1 MIEPYYSD
9 NLTTIYHGDALEILP
24 SIRAASIG
32 LVVTDPPYVIGAV
45 SAGNMATKAGGWAD
59 MMNSALWFEAWYREA
74 SRVLHSTG
82 AMWSFANWRSIP
94 VVMRAA
100 FAAGLPVTSML
111 VWDKEWI
118 GPGGSQGLRP
128 SYEVAALMAHPGF
141 AIPDRGTPDIRRHQ
155 VGSHKPHGHPAEK
168 PEGLMRWII
177 ETSAVDGAVLD
188 PFTGS
193 GSTLA
198 AARSLELPA
207 IGIEAEERW
216 CEVAARR
223 CSQQTLDFGG
233 VA

>member
-1 MIEPYYSD
+1 MPGIGHGVEERLEARRATAVLGRSAM
-9 NLTTIYHGDALEILP
+9 LTVNIARI
-24 SIRAASIG
+24 
-32 LVVTDPPYVIGAV
+32 
-45 SAGNMATKAGGWAD
+45 
-59 MMNSALWFEAWYREA
+59 F
-74 SRVLHSTG
+74 
-82 AMWSFANWRSIP
+82 
-94 VVMRAA
+94 
-100 FAAGLPVTSML
+100 
-111 VWDKEWI
+111 
-118 GPGGSQGLRP
+118 GS
-128 SYEVAALMAHPGF
+128 GF

-177 ETSAVDGAVLD
+177 ETSAVDGTVLD

-198 AARSLELPA
+198 AARSLGIPA
-207 IGIEAEERW
+207 AGIEAEERW